1 MKFVLEIEIGNEAM
15 RDWVDISQAL
25 IGMARK
31 FEMRHNADVELGQ
44 WDTSAVR
51 DSNGNTV
58 GQWEITE

>member
-1 MKFVLEIEIGNEAM
+1 MKFKLEIEIGNDAM

-31 FEMRHNADVELGQ
+31 FEMRHNADFELWQ
-44 WDTSAVR
+44 WGSSAVR